1 MSTTT
6 DRMTDCTQAMIR
18 LKKAAI
24 LCDGQAAAVTQHLT
38 FGSNVEGLLQAAD
51 AYAEAFRR
59 LGNDLADTH
68 TQILTE
74 PHRD

>member
-1 MSTTT
+1 MTSVT
-6 DRMTDCTQAMIR
+6 DRLTDCTQAMIR

-24 LCDGQAAAVTQHLT
+24 LCDGHASAVTQHL
-38 FGSNVEGLLQAAD
+38 VLDPALEGLLQAAD
-51 AYAEAFRR
+51 DYAVAFNR